1 MASRNRIRGF
11 FDGRGSADVRAS
23 KRAKDSGVNVVG
35 GGRPSTLAIKERMS
49 RMSGI
54 ENTML
59 PIVERKFP
67 KCSMSDIMA
76 KNEE

>member
-1 MASRNRIRGF
+1 MASRNKIRGF
-11 FDGRGSADVRAS
+11 FDGLGSIDVRAS

-35 GGRPSTLAIKERMS
+35 GGRPSTLAMRERIS

-54 ENTML
+54 ESTIL